1 VSNLDFEESRQSR
14 KTAWLVALLML
25 GIAVSYFGIKSTLA
39 ANISI
44 NSGAAVEFGQGFT
57 GATSCSGGQSITI
70 TPNSSFTNAGG
81 TSGTFYFSSFRVS
94 NIPAGCSGSDFTLKA
109 FDSQTAST
117 ALSLF
122 NTSTTNAVVSDA
134 SGVYSAG
141 AGSTGMTVVTNS
153 ATSFTATFTTPVASA
168 KNVYKITVESG
179 SHTMLFGD
187 VGPTGGII
195 FITPASLGGTG
206 GSYYYEAAPNDL
218 PGTYRQCN
226 NAFSFSN
233 RSSVQGI
240 GYGRSLTTS
249 MLVDCTVA
257 DTAIYAANAYSNGS
271 TSDYFL
277 PSLNELTQLCKYATF
292 GTETAEGVQCNYS
305 GTVRSGFRTGTYWA
319 AASIS
324 DPAYGLGVTFNLGIY
339 QDRQSVYNYV
349 RPVRRFLP

>member
-1 VSNLDFEESRQSR
+1 
-14 KTAWLVALLML
+14 ML

-44 NSGAAVEFGQGFT
+44 NSGATVEFGQGFT
-57 GATSCSGGQSITI
+57 GATSCSGGQSITV

-109 FDSQTAST
+109 FDSQTASS

-179 SHTMLFGD
+179 SHTLLFGD

-195 FITPASLGGTG
+195 FITPTSLGGTG
-206 GSYYYEAAPNDL
+206 GNYYYEAAPSDL
-218 PGTYRQCN
+218 PGTYILCN
-226 NAFSFSN
+226 NPFSSAN
-233 RSSVQGI
+233 RSSAIGI
-240 GYGRSLTTS
+240 GNGPTLTSSMLTDCTTS
-249 MLVDCTVA
+249 A
-257 DTAIYAANAYSNGS
+257 TAIYAANAYTNGS
-271 TSDYFL
+271 TSGYFL
-277 PSLNELTQLCKYATF
+277 PSLNELNQLCKYANF
-292 GTETAEGVQCNYS
+292 LTETAESVQCTS
-305 GTVRSGFRTGTYWA
+305 TGSVRSGFVAGTYWA
-319 AASIS
+319 ASSIS
-324 DPAYGLGVTFNLGIY
+324 DPAYGRGYAFNGAYIY
-339 QDRQSVYNYV
+339 QDQSGRSNYV